1 MLEFTD
7 INKSLPNGQNMGGLT
22 QEIYFGFHADV
33 LTWPTAPTAPAT
45 LAAAAMLTGEL
56 VMKPGKKLF
65 KMYITDDTGEFLIE
79 PVGELDGKSFVTH
92 LTVFHPGLKDT
103 LFGFINAAKNDNLV
117 FVVQDSDG
125 QKYLMGDKLRPA
137 VYAGSPDG
145 FGTGKE
151 TAARKGISME
161 FTYKTPNL
169 HIYPG
174 NIPLTEALPV

>member
-1 MLEFTD
+1 
-7 INKSLPNGQNMGGLT
+7 
-22 QEIYFGFHADV
+22 
-33 LTWPTAPTAPAT
+33 
-45 LAAAAMLTGEL
+45 
-56 VMKPGKKLF
+56 MKPGKKLF

-169 HIYPG
+169 YIYPG
-174 NIPLTEALPV
+174 SIPLTESLPG

>member
-22 QEIYFGFHADV
+22 QEIYFGFNADV
-33 LTWPTAPTAPAT
+33 LTWPTAPVAPAT
-45 LAAAAMLTGEL
+45 LASAAMLTGEL

-169 HIYPG
+169 YIYPG